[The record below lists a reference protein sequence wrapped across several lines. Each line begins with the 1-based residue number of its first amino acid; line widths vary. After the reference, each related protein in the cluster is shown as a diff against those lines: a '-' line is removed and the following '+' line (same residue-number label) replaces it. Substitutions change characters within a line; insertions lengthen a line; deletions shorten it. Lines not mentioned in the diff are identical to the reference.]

1 MEWSQEEGGRVAG
14 ETVEGGFL
22 GAATDQPEEGSG
34 IGISGVVMVID
45 NMESQGREAKKRFA
59 SKPFGFKTWNMRN
72 WLRRI
77 GPLAMWGAIV
87 ELPGIHNYLLRSLK
101 IGIRRNVVIF
111 HKKLEVLKGS

>member
-1 MEWSQEEGGRVAG
+1 MEEFFEKTSIHHGVSFIL
-14 ETVEGGFL
+14 TVF
-22 GAATDQPEEGSG
+22 QF
-34 IGISGVVMVID
+34 VYFVQVID